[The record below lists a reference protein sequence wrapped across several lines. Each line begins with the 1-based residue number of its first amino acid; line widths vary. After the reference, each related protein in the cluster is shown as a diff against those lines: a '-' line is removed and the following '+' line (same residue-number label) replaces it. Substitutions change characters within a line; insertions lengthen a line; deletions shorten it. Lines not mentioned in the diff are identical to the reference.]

1 MSEEY
6 NFVPSLAE
14 KSYYDLLWTTANPTG
29 GSDLGGA
36 AAVAFF
42 KRSGIDTG
50 ILKQIWGYSTTG
62 ATLNINQF
70 YSALRY
76 IVMVQNGDF
85 PINRERLHSSATV
98 DLGLPKFKDIP
109 LPNIAPIRNSMT
121 ATNSANSN
129 IVNSDNYSINDE
141 EYKKYLDLFKQYD
154 LDHDGY
160 LDGQESVGIFTKS
173 GLNKD
178 ILGSIWQ
185 FSDYDKDG
193 KLTPREFCVAF
204 HLIVCISKKGY
215 SLPIELP
222 KSLKL
227 FLENGIVLPSV
238 SPKVVPVSET
248 TGNKFKTTIE
258 VVKQSNEIPQVI
270 DNKSHV
276 QPIVTS
282 STNSVANN
290 VVAPNVVD
298 NNSSFIASTIS
309 KKEVELIKEAN
320 DLNENRQKLVVIIF
334 LFILFSTAYY
344 KFLLGKYA
352 TRCY

>member
-14 KSYYDLLWTTANPTG
+14 KGYYDLLWTTANPTG

-109 LPNIAPIRNSMT
+109 LPNIAPIKNSIA
-121 ATNSANSN
+121 ATNSVNSN
-129 IVNSDNYSINDE
+129 IFSDNYSINDE

-185 FSDYDKDG
+185 FSDNDKDG

-204 HLIVCISKKGY
+204 HLIVCVSKKGY
-215 SLPIELP
+215 TLPIELP
-222 KSLKL
+222 RSLKL
-227 FLENGIVLPSV
+227 FLENGIVLSSV

-270 DNKSHV
+270 DSKSHV
-276 QPIVTS
+276 QSIVTS
-282 STNSVANN
+282 NTNSLANN
-290 VVAPNVVD
+290 VSATNVVD
-298 NNSSFIASTIS
+298 NNSSLLSSTIS

-320 DLNENRQKLVVIIF
+320 DLNENRQKLVVVIIL
-334 LFILFSTAYY
+334 LFTLFSTTYY
-344 KFLLGKYA
+344 KFLLG
-352 TRCY
+352 

>member
-1 MSEEY
+1 MSSEEY
-6 NFVPSLAE
+6 SFVPSLAE
-14 KSYYDLLWTTANPTG
+14 KSYYDLLWATANPTG

-42 KRSGIDTG
+42 RRSGIDTG
-50 ILKQIWGYSTTG
+50 ILKQIWGYSTAG
-62 ATLNINQF
+62 ATLNVSQF

-85 PINRERLHSSATV
+85 PINRERLHTSATV

-109 LPNIAPIRNSMT
+109 LPNIAPVKNSTVAANNNT
-121 ATNSANSN
+121 AS
-129 IVNSDNYSINDE
+129 SDNYSINDE

-185 FSDYDKDG
+185 FSDNDKDG

-204 HLIVCISKKGY
+204 HLIVCVSKKGY
-215 SLPIELP
+215 TLPMELP

-227 FLENGIVLPSV
+227 FLENGVILPSGSSKAV
-238 SPKVVPVSET
+238 SVSET
-248 TGNKFKTTIE
+248 IGTTFKTAID

-270 DNKSHV
+270 ESQSNV
-276 QPIVTS
+276 R
-282 STNSVANN
+282 STGASNNNSLANN
-290 VVAPNVVD
+290 VIATNITG
-298 NNSSFIASTIS
+298 NNLSLISSEIG

-320 DLNENRQKLVVIIF
+320 DLNENRHKLVIIIS
-334 LFILFSTAYY
+334 LFAFSSTAYY
-344 KFLLGKYA
+344 KFLLG
-352 TRCY
+352 